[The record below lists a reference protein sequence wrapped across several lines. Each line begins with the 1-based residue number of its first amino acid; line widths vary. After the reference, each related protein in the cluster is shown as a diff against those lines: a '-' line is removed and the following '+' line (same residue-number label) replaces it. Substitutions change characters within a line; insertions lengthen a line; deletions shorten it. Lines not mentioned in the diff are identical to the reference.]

1 MSFQQHT
8 PKEVVGF
15 SKENSKEK
23 IARVECE
30 KTGTIYYECLE
41 TKKQGW
47 TQSDVK
53 IVPKSALKIKK

>member
-1 MSFQQHT
+1 MINYMSFQQHT
-8 PKEVVGF
+8 PKEVAGF
-15 SKENSKEK
+15 SKEK